1 MNEIGKILEIDPKLL
16 GDINAI
22 GAAIDGIANAA
33 ETTAGRY
40 KTAFTSMV
48 GDTDGLLGKLREVN
62 NLLKTMGIDM
72 TQPLSKGLNDATNAA
87 NQAAGAIT
95 QAAAAVGEF
104 APQSANIAQLTAQI
118 KAMKEALTTGN
129 GINPASAE
137 QQIVD
142 NLAATKQVLKEK
154 MTSTEEA
161 EAQIIKAQQ
170 QAAADEARINA
181 QRMAEIQAIQKE
193 YLQLLSAKATMDAK
207 FNGGANTPQSDNY
220 YLALGDQLRKVK
232 DELNAIIAKYP
243 QLAAASQEAFNL
255 DKMRIYSKYSEDMYA
270 QQEAAAKKV
279 TATQAAELKN
289 LEKEYLR
296 LQKIQSDMILKGY
309 NTAPSGSA
317 DLVAYQSLN
326 TTMASVSSQM
336 RQMISANKELSQSTE
351 FIRKKNEEIL
361 SLKQRQIEAT
371 NAASAAAAKKEA
383 ADIKEQTAALRSL
396 ETEYLRLQ
404 KMRDDL
410 NIKAQ
415 SKGSYSADEAAQIRA
430 ILQQMMAVKGEMDLI
445 ISAYDKIN
453 HSGEYELRLRQQII
467 TFQDQQAKIIADQ
480 ASRQKALA
488 DQQQAEAQR
497 QAAEEQ
503 HKYAQLEQEVLR
515 LNSLRQQAEKKGFD
529 KSSNAQEVQQYR
541 DILDLIN
548 KINAEMAQM
557 RSTNSA
563 LVSNE
568 EALVRAKQRELEVQ
582 REINKENEKVRNQ
595 TASGSLAYAANLGT
609 AGGPANSYDNRKIAI
624 QNLEAA
630 IKSLNKADATYE
642 QDLKR
647 LTNAHRELV
656 DQQKAVER
664 EMNNMKSNI
673 NRLTDLSSVLGKA
686 FSAAFAINYIK
697 GFVEQLVS
705 VRGEL
710 ELQNTALASMLQS
723 KERADALFDKVAQL
737 SKQSPFSIKQL
748 TTYTKQLSAYQVS
761 YEELYGTMKRLA
773 DVSAGLGVDMQRL
786 ILAYG
791 QVKAANYLRA
801 TEVRQ
806 FTEAGINLL
815 GELSKYYT
823 ELEGKMVSVAD
834 VQERVTRRMVQFE
847 DVKAIFERITDA
859 GGLFYEM
866 QERQAETMYGM
877 WKNVK
882 DRLTLMF
889 NEMGEQYE
897 KPIKNTIRLLGVLMS
912 NYQTLVNVIKY
923 VVLALVLYKAG
934 IVSAGTETAKFAT
947 ITGTFGRVKASFQSL
962 VKAIVAGFKSISAAF
977 MANVW
982 LIALAA
988 ILEMI
993 SGLINHFKE
1002 LNKAVDEVGKKYADH
1017 VGALEKIRAKY
1028 EEVANLTKEANES
1041 DEAFA
1046 TRTYREKMKQLEEL
1060 KKLLEDA
1067 SLGLLGTDQ
1076 NGEIKIFDIKDINAE
1091 NIDDIFN
1098 VSSDVY
1104 QKAQEFGK
1112 DLGLQIVK
1120 GVNGIEGWFNIFGE
1134 NLASDAND
1142 LSTSLAKLGHGAKL
1156 QLDTITNE
1164 LLAEQKPVLEAY
1176 ASWAE
1181 EVEDYRKQLAIGQKE
1196 GESDNEWM
1204 ARRVELI
1211 RKLATYTGEYN
1222 RMSDFDVFKN
1232 YKNYT
1237 QDLKEFNYEL
1247 DKVVNR
1253 MVKANGGWDTLRA
1266 EIAENPLAFKAAID
1280 QNVNALE
1287 LNEQVKQMFKDQ
1299 LYLKFGI
1306 EIEPPKQ
1313 ADVADTLTAIQKE
1326 VDNAQKGFKVKAVET
1341 AELKNIKQY
1350 IDLANLLQK
1359 KIKGLREEEQKLLGM
1374 KGANV
1379 VAELQGVQDQIAA
1392 IEALANIFNVNLTT
1406 NKQTKSANDILKERI
1421 DLLQKMSKEYKE
1433 NLKYMSKDAAQSFT
1447 IGAFKDND
1455 IYKALEKIGVVSKDM
1470 DLSSDGLIKALEKL
1484 EKTTAT
1490 AKLKKEIQTVIS
1502 QLKNEEILLNLKVS
1516 VDDVKKQMDE
1526 VFDQY
1531 SMGKT
1536 LKDLG
1541 LDPKFTADMFGFD
1554 SLDLNGVQSRL
1565 DEIKAQYIKD
1575 NGELGKEQLKL
1586 FEDLQKKVDDLRV
1599 KELQSQ
1605 LKTYSKYL
1613 QKEYS
1618 EAVKIKLEEAKA
1630 LAEISRLEEAGLDK
1644 NVSSQMKNGVREEA
1658 KKKDQKNQ
1666 WEQFQNTDMYV
1677 EMFDNLEVVSTT
1689 ALENMRKKLEEL
1701 QTNLNLLD
1709 PTQLKEI
1716 QSRYNQIQETLIS
1729 RDGWGKAWAD
1739 YKKFRDDV
1747 KKLNTTED
1755 QEQTNLFNAET
1766 EYQNLKDVEDIL
1778 GKILAKRQ
1786 TGVGLA
1792 EQTITYGGIEYDT
1805 ATMTNEVIGSI
1816 LEDVREQQKTQMNII
1831 ETSRQNLNLYKNQRK
1846 TTQNLINTWKNIVDV
1861 FGSVKESAMKVVDTF
1876 EVIEDDSPTQIFVD
1890 MTFQL
1895 LEMAAN
1901 AVMFDL
1907 QLKAATIQAEMLGV
1921 AMNAAMGPIGW
1932 ILLSMQAIA
1941 SITSAI
1947 VSGDRKAF
1955 ENDMNR
1961 RKKEIENLQKA
1972 YETLSDT
1979 IEDTYDLANLKAYNK
1994 EARKNLE
2001 LTIANAEA
2009 SIALYKARKNGE
2021 KKYESEINDLNE
2033 AIADA
2038 KESLKELDENFTET
2052 LGGFGSKSNIKSAAE
2067 DFVSAWVDA
2076 FNETEDG
2083 LTGLEEQMD
2092 EFLENAVKKQL
2103 LLRLSQQYIT
2113 PLLKE
2118 FDKMFAESSPGGEV
2132 MTKEELDAW
2141 KRLYKENSEAFNEKA
2156 KAYME
2161 AIGVTGGTNKEGLD
2175 GLTKGIQGVTED
2187 TAEVVAAITESIRFF
2202 VADTNV
2208 LLHNFELHI
2217 VAPEDMANPWYEQ
2230 IKSQTNY
2237 LRQIRDSIESVLT
2250 TAGLNK
2256 VLRVQMV

>member
-22 GAAIDGIANAA
+22 GAAIDGIAAAA

-62 NLLKTMGIDM
+62 DLLKTMGIDM

-181 QRMAEIQAIQKE
+181 QRIAEIQALQKE

-243 QLAAASQEAFNL
+243 QLAAANQDVFNL
-255 DKMRIYSKYSEDMYA
+255 DKLRLYSKYSEDMYA
-270 QQEAAAKKV
+270 QQEASARRLASEQQSQL
-279 TATQAAELKN
+279 TS
-289 LEKEYLR
+289 LENHYLR
-296 LQKIQSDMILKGY
+296 LQKIASTMTLKGY
-309 NTAPSGSA
+309 DTAPSTSPEGAAYSNVQMYLA
-317 DLVAYQSLN
+317 QANAEMQRLISSNATLANSTDFLVK
-326 TTMASVSSQM
+326 
-336 RQMISANKELSQSTE
+336 KEQE
-351 FIRKKNEEIL
+351 VL
-361 SLKQRQIEAT
+361 SLKERQS
-371 NAASAAAAKKEA
+371 AASAAAAEKA
-383 ADIKEQTAALRSL
+383 AAETEREISAAKQSLKSL
-396 ETEYLRLQ
+396 ESEYTRLQ
-404 KMRDDL
+404 SIIDKINLTSVKNGGLTSNETNLL
-410 NIKAQ
+410 NDATNQAARIKAEMDSILAAYNGINQ
-415 SKGSYSADEAAQIRA
+415 STEFGLK
-430 ILQQMMAVKGEMDLI
+430 LQQMAVQ
-445 ISAYDKIN
+445 YDEQRKSI
-453 HSGEYELRLRQQII
+453 L
-467 TFQDQQAKIIADQ
+467 DAQAAK
-480 ASRQKALA
+480 QKALA
-488 DQQQAEAQR
+488 EQQQAEAQR
-497 QAAEEQ
+497 QAAEDQ
-503 HKYAQLEQEVLR
+503 RKYSQLEQEVLR
-515 LNSLRQQAEKKGFD
+515 LNALRQQAEKKGFD
-529 KSSNAQEVQQYR
+529 KSSNAQEAQQYR
-541 DILDLIN
+541 DILNLIN
-548 KINAEMAQM
+548 RINAEMAQM

-595 TASGSLAYAANLGT
+595 TASGALAYSANLGT

-723 KERADALFDKVAQL
+723 KEHADALFDKVAQL

-761 YEELYGTMKRLA
+761 YEELYDTMKRLA

-923 VVLALVLYKAG
+923 VVLALALYKAG

-947 ITGTFGRVKASFQSL
+947 IAGTFGRVKASFQSL
-962 VKAIVAGFKSISAAF
+962 VKAMVAGFKSISAAL

-1046 TRTYREKMKQLEEL
+1046 TRTYRGKMKQLEEL
-1060 KKLLEDA
+1060 KTLLEDA

-1076 NGEIKIFDIKDINAE
+1076 NGEIKIFDVEDINAE

-1120 GVNGIEGWFNIFGE
+1120 GMNGIEGWFNIFGE

-1222 RMSDFDVFKN
+1222 IISDFDVFKN
-1232 YKNYT
+1232 YTSYT

-1253 MVKANGGWDTLRA
+1253 MVKTYGGWDTLRA
-1266 EIAENPLAFKAAID
+1266 EIAENPLAFKAGID

-1306 EIEPPKQ
+1306 EIEPPKP
-1313 ADVADTLTAIQKE
+1313 ADVAATLTAIQKE

-1341 AELKNIKQY
+1341 TELKNIKQY

-1379 VAELQGVQDQIAA
+1379 AAELQGVQDQIAA
-1392 IEALANIFNVNLTT
+1392 IKALANIFNVNLTT
-1406 NKQTKSANDILKERI
+1406 NKPTKTANDILKERI

-1455 IYKALEKIGVVSKDM
+1455 IYKALEKMGVVSKDM

-1490 AKLKKEIQTVIS
+1490 AKLKKEIQTVIA

-1536 LKDLG
+1536 MKDLG
-1541 LDPKFTADMFGFD
+1541 LDPKFTANMFGFD

-1613 QKEYS
+1613 KKEYS

-1644 NVSSQMKNGVREEA
+1644 NVSSQMKKGVREEA

-1716 QSRYNQIQETLIS
+1716 QSRYNEIQETLIS

-1778 GKILAKRQ
+1778 GEILAKRQ

-1816 LEDVREQQKTQMNII
+1816 LEDVREQQKAQMDII
-1831 ETSRQNLNLYKNQRK
+1831 KTSRQNLNLYKNQRK
-1846 TTQNLINTWKNIVDV
+1846 TAQNLINTWKNIVDV
-1861 FGSVKESAMKVVDTF
+1861 FGSVKESAMKVVDAF

-1921 AMNAAMGPIGW
+1921 ALNAAIGPIGW
-1932 ILLSMQAIA
+1932 ILLAIQ
-1941 SITSAI
+1941 SIAEILTSI
-1947 VSGDRKAF
+1947 VGAERKKF
-1955 ENDMNR
+1955 ENEMKNR
-1961 RKKEIENLQKA
+1961 KEKIERLQKA
-1972 YETLSDT
+1972 YEKLADV
-1979 IEDTYDLANLKAYNK
+1979 IEDTYNLDDLRAYNK
-1994 EARKNLE
+1994 EAQRTLA
-2001 LTIANAEA
+2001 LTIANAKA
-2009 SIALYKARKNGE
+2009 SIAAYKGRKNGS
-2021 KKYESEINDLNE
+2021 KKYADEIKDLNDAIEE
-2033 AIADA
+2033 AQ
-2038 KESLKELDENFTET
+2038 KNLKELGENYIEA
-2052 LGGFGSKSNIKSAAE
+2052 LGGFGSKSNAKSAAE
-2067 DFVSAWVDA
+2067 EFLSTWLDTFK
-2076 FNETEDG
+2076 ETGDG

-2092 EFLENAVKKQL
+2092 EFIENAVKKQM
-2103 LLRLSQQYIT
+2103 LLRLSKQYIN

-2118 FDKMFAESSPGGEV
+2118 FDKMFAESSPMGEI
-2132 MTKEELDAW
+2132 MTKEELEAW
-2141 KRLYKENSEAFNEKA
+2141 KRLYNEYSEAFDEKA

-2208 LLHNFELHI
+2208 LLHNFELHL

-2237 LRQIRDSIESVLT
+2237 LRQIRDSIESVVT

>member
-62 NLLKTMGIDM
+62 DLLKTMGIDM

-181 QRMAEIQAIQKE
+181 QRMAEIQALQKE

-243 QLAAASQEAFNL
+243 QLAAANQDVFNL
-255 DKMRIYSKYSEDMYA
+255 DKLRLYSKYSEDMYA
-270 QQEAAAKKV
+270 QQEASARRLASEQQSQL
-279 TATQAAELKN
+279 TS
-289 LEKEYLR
+289 LENHYLR
-296 LQKIQSDMILKGY
+296 LQKIASTMTLKGY
-309 NTAPSGSA
+309 DTAPSTSPEGAAYSNVQMYLA
-317 DLVAYQSLN
+317 QANAEMQRLISSNATLANSTDFLVK
-326 TTMASVSSQM
+326 
-336 RQMISANKELSQSTE
+336 KEQE
-351 FIRKKNEEIL
+351 VL
-361 SLKQRQIEAT
+361 SLKERQS
-371 NAASAAAAKKEA
+371 AASAAAAEKA
-383 ADIKEQTAALRSL
+383 AAETEREISAAKQSLKSL
-396 ETEYLRLQ
+396 ESEYTRLQ
-404 KMRDDL
+404 SIIDKINLTSVKNGGLTSNETNLL
-410 NIKAQ
+410 NDATNQAARIKAEMDSILAAYNGINQ
-415 SKGSYSADEAAQIRA
+415 STEFGLK
-430 ILQQMMAVKGEMDLI
+430 LQQMAVQYDEQRKGILD
-445 ISAYDKIN
+445 A
-453 HSGEYELRLRQQII
+453 
-467 TFQDQQAKIIADQ
+467 QAAK
-480 ASRQKALA
+480 QKALA
-488 DQQQAEAQR
+488 EQQQAEAQR
-497 QAAEEQ
+497 QAAEDQ
-503 HKYAQLEQEVLR
+503 RKYSQLEQEVLR
-515 LNSLRQQAEKKGFD
+515 LNALRQQAEKKGFD

-548 KINAEMAQM
+548 RINAEMAQM

-595 TASGSLAYAANLGT
+595 TASGALAYAANLGT

-624 QNLEAA
+624 QNLETA

-686 FSAAFAINYIK
+686 FSAAFALNYIK

-923 VVLALVLYKAG
+923 VVLALALYKAG

-947 ITGTFGRVKASFQSL
+947 IAGTFGRVKASFQSL
-962 VKAIVAGFKSISAAF
+962 VKAMVAGFKSISAAL

-988 ILEMI
+988 IIEMM

-1028 EEVANLTKEANES
+1028 EEVANMTKEANES

-1076 NGEIKIFDIKDINAE
+1076 NGEIKIFDVKDINAE

-1120 GVNGIEGWFNIFGE
+1120 GMNGIEGWFNIFGE

-1232 YKNYT
+1232 YTSYT

-1253 MVKANGGWDTLRA
+1253 MVKTYGGWDTLRA
-1266 EIAENPLAFKAAID
+1266 EIAENPLAFKASID
-1280 QNVNALE
+1280 QNANALE

-1306 EIEPPKQ
+1306 EIEPPKP
-1313 ADVADTLTAIQKE
+1313 ADVAATLTAIQKE

-1379 VAELQGVQDQIAA
+1379 AAELQGVQDQIAA

-1406 NKQTKSANDILKERI
+1406 NKPTKTANDILKERI

-1455 IYKALEKIGVVSKDM
+1455 IYKALEKMGVVSKDM

-1490 AKLKKEIQTVIS
+1490 AKLKKEIQTVIA

-1536 LKDLG
+1536 MKDLG
-1541 LDPKFTADMFGFD
+1541 LDPKFTANMFGFD

-1613 QKEYS
+1613 KKEYS

-1630 LAEISRLEEAGLDK
+1630 LEEISRLEEAGLDK

-1716 QSRYNQIQETLIS
+1716 QSRYNEIQETLIS

-1805 ATMTNEVIGSI
+1805 ATMTNEVIESI
-1816 LEDVREQQKTQMNII
+1816 LEDVREQQKAQMDII
-1831 ETSRQNLNLYKNQRK
+1831 KTSRQNLDLYKNQRK

-1861 FGSVKESAMKVVDTF
+1861 FGSVKESAMKVVDAF

-1921 AMNAAMGPIGW
+1921 ALNAAIGPIGW
-1932 ILLSMQAIA
+1932 ILLAIQ
-1941 SITSAI
+1941 SIAEILTSI
-1947 VSGDRKAF
+1947 VGAERKKF
-1955 ENDMNR
+1955 ENEMKNR
-1961 RKKEIENLQKA
+1961 KEKIERLQKA
-1972 YETLSDT
+1972 YEKLADV
-1979 IEDTYDLANLKAYNK
+1979 IEDTYNLDDLRAYNK
-1994 EARKNLE
+1994 EAQRTLA
-2001 LTIANAEA
+2001 LTIANAKA
-2009 SIALYKARKNGE
+2009 SIAAYKGRKNGS
-2021 KKYESEINDLNE
+2021 KKYADEIKDLNDAIEE
-2033 AIADA
+2033 AQ
-2038 KESLKELDENFTET
+2038 KNLKELGEDYTEA
-2052 LGGFGSKSNIKSAAE
+2052 LGGFGSKSNAKSAAE
-2067 DFVSAWVDA
+2067 DFLSAWVDA
-2076 FNETEDG
+2076 FKETGDG

-2092 EFLENAVKKQL
+2092 EFLENAVKKQM
-2103 LLRLSQQYIT
+2103 LLRLSKQYIN
-2113 PLLKE
+2113 PLLEE

-2141 KRLYKENSEAFNEKA
+2141 KRLYKENSEAFDEKA

-2161 AIGVTGGTNKEGLD
+2161 AIGVTEGTNKEGLD

-2208 LLHNFELHI
+2208 LLHNFELHL

-2237 LRQIRDSIESVLT
+2237 LRQIRDSIESVVT

>member
-62 NLLKTMGIDM
+62 DLLKTMGIDM

-181 QRMAEIQAIQKE
+181 QRMAEIQALQKE

-243 QLAAASQEAFNL
+243 QLAAANQDVFNL
-255 DKMRIYSKYSEDMYA
+255 DKLRLYSKYSEDMYA
-270 QQEAAAKKV
+270 QQEASIKRV
-279 TATQAAELKN
+279 NATQAAELKN
-289 LEKEYLR
+289 LEREYLR
-296 LQKIQSDMILKGY
+296 VQKIQSDMVLKGY
-309 NTAPSGSA
+309 NTAPSGSPE
-317 DLVAYQSLN
+317 LSAYHQINGVLSSI
-326 TTMASVSSQM
+326 SVQM
-336 RQMISANKELSQSTE
+336 RSMIANNAELSQSAE
-351 FIRKKNEEIL
+351 FLRKKDEEIL
-361 SLKQRQIEAT
+361 SLKQRQ
-371 NAASAAAAKKEA
+371 AAAVSAAAEKSAEAAKKESEDA
-383 ADIKEQTAALRSL
+383 KRWLKSL
-396 ETEYLRLQ
+396 ESEYLRLQ
-404 KMRDDL
+404 SIIEKINLTSVKNGGLTSNEANLL
-410 NIKAQ
+410 NNATSQAARVKAEMDSILATYTGINQ
-415 SKGSYSADEAAQIRA
+415 STEFGLK
-430 ILQQMMAVKGEMDLI
+430 LQQMAVQYDEQRKGILD
-445 ISAYDKIN
+445 A
-453 HSGEYELRLRQQII
+453 
-467 TFQDQQAKIIADQ
+467 QAAK
-480 ASRQKALA
+480 QKALA
-488 DQQQAEAQR
+488 EQQQAEAQR
-497 QAAEEQ
+497 QAAEDQ
-503 HKYAQLEQEVLR
+503 RKYSQLEQEVLR
-515 LNSLRQQAEKKGFD
+515 LNALRQQAEKKGFD

-548 KINAEMAQM
+548 RINAEMAQM

-595 TASGSLAYAANLGT
+595 TASGALAYAANLGT

-630 IKSLNKADATYE
+630 IKNLNKADATYE

-823 ELEGKMVSVAD
+823 ELEGKMVSIAD

-947 ITGTFGRVKASFQSL
+947 IAGTFGRVKASFQSL
-962 VKAIVAGFKSISAAF
+962 VKAMVAGFKSISAAL

-1017 VGALEKIRAKY
+1017 VGTLEKIRAKY

-1076 NGEIKIFDIKDINAE
+1076 NGEIKIFDVKDINAE

-1098 VSSDVY
+1098 VSSDIY

-1120 GVNGIEGWFNIFGE
+1120 GMNGIEGWFNIFGE

-1176 ASWAE
+1176 ASWTE

-1222 RMSDFDVFKN
+1222 RISDFDVFKN
-1232 YKNYT
+1232 YTSYT

-1253 MVKANGGWDTLRA
+1253 MVKTYGGWDTLRA
-1266 EIAENPLAFKAAID
+1266 EIAENPLAFKAGID

-1306 EIEPPKQ
+1306 EIEPPKP
-1313 ADVADTLTAIQKE
+1313 ADVAATLTAIQKE

-1341 AELKNIKQY
+1341 TELKNIKQY

-1379 VAELQGVQDQIAA
+1379 AAELQGVQDQIAA

-1406 NKQTKSANDILKERI
+1406 KPTKSANDILKERI

-1447 IGAFKDND
+1447 IRAFKDND
-1455 IYKALEKIGVVSKDM
+1455 IYKALEKMGVVSKDM

-1490 AKLKKEIQTVIS
+1490 AKLKKEIQTVIA

-1536 LKDLG
+1536 MKDLG
-1541 LDPKFTADMFGFD
+1541 LDPKFTANMFGFD

-1613 QKEYS
+1613 KKEYS

-1644 NVSSQMKNGVREEA
+1644 NVSSQMKKGVREEA

-1716 QSRYNQIQETLIS
+1716 QSRYNEIQETLIS

-1816 LEDVREQQKTQMNII
+1816 LEDVREQQKAQMDII
-1831 ETSRQNLNLYKNQRK
+1831 KTSRQNLDLYKNQRK

-1861 FGSVKESAMKVVDTF
+1861 FGSVKESAMKVVDAF

-1921 AMNAAMGPIGW
+1921 ALNAAIGPIGW
-1932 ILLSMQAIA
+1932 ILLAIQ
-1941 SITSAI
+1941 SIAEILTSI
-1947 VSGDRKAF
+1947 VGAERKKF
-1955 ENDMNR
+1955 ENEMKNR
-1961 RKKEIENLQKA
+1961 KEKIERLQKA
-1972 YETLSDT
+1972 YEKLADV
-1979 IEDTYDLANLKAYNK
+1979 IEDTYNLDDLRAYNK
-1994 EARKNLE
+1994 EAQRTLA
-2001 LTIANAEA
+2001 LTIANAKA
-2009 SIALYKARKNGE
+2009 SIAAYKGRKNGS
-2021 KKYESEINDLNE
+2021 KKYADEIKDLNDAIEE
-2033 AIADA
+2033 AQ
-2038 KESLKELDENFTET
+2038 KNLKELGENYIEA
-2052 LGGFGSKSNIKSAAE
+2052 LGGFGSKSNTKSAAE
-2067 DFVSAWVDA
+2067 DFVSAWRDA
-2076 FNETEDG
+2076 FKETGDG
-2083 LTGLEEQMD
+2083 LSGLEEQMD
-2092 EFLENAVKKQL
+2092 SFLENAVKKQL

-2113 PLLKE
+2113 PLLEE

-2141 KRLYKENSEAFNEKA
+2141 KRLYKENSEAFDEKA

-2208 LLHNFELHI
+2208 LLHNFELHL

-2237 LRQIRDSIESVLT
+2237 LRQIRDSIESVVT

>member
-62 NLLKTMGIDM
+62 DLLKTMGIDM
-72 TQPLSKGLNDATNAA
+72 TQPLSKGLNDASNAA

-137 QQIVD
+137 QQMVD

-181 QRMAEIQAIQKE
+181 QRIAEIHALQKE

-232 DELNAIIAKYP
+232 DELNAIIAQYP
-243 QLAAASQEAFNL
+243 QLAAANQDVFNL
-255 DKMRIYSKYSEDMYA
+255 DKLRLYSKYSEDMYA
-270 QQEAAAKKV
+270 QQEASARRLASEQQSQL
-279 TATQAAELKN
+279 TS
-289 LEKEYLR
+289 LENHYLR
-296 LQKIQSDMILKGY
+296 LQKIASTMTLKGY
-309 NTAPSGSA
+309 DTAPSTSPEGAAYSNVQMYLA
-317 DLVAYQSLN
+317 QANAEMQRLISSNAALANSTDFLVK
-326 TTMASVSSQM
+326 
-336 RQMISANKELSQSTE
+336 KEQE
-351 FIRKKNEEIL
+351 VL
-361 SLKQRQIEAT
+361 SLKERQS
-371 NAASAAAAKKEA
+371 AASAAAAEKA
-383 ADIKEQTAALRSL
+383 AAETEREISAAKQSLKSL
-396 ETEYLRLQ
+396 ESEYTRLQ
-404 KMRDDL
+404 SIIDKINLTSVKNGGLTSNETNLL
-410 NIKAQ
+410 NDATNQAARIKAEMDSILAAYNGINQ
-415 SKGSYSADEAAQIRA
+415 STEFGLK
-430 ILQQMMAVKGEMDLI
+430 LQQMAVQYDEQRKGILD
-445 ISAYDKIN
+445 A
-453 HSGEYELRLRQQII
+453 
-467 TFQDQQAKIIADQ
+467 QAAK
-480 ASRQKALA
+480 QKALA
-488 DQQQAEAQR
+488 EQQQAEAQR
-497 QAAEEQ
+497 QAAEDQ
-503 HKYAQLEQEVLR
+503 RKYSQLEQEVLR
-515 LNSLRQQAEKKGFD
+515 LNALRQQAEKKGFD
-529 KSSNAQEVQQYR
+529 KSSNAQEAQQYR

-548 KINAEMAQM
+548 RINAEMAQM

-595 TASGSLAYAANLGT
+595 TASGALAYAANLGT

-823 ELEGKMVSVAD
+823 ELEDKMVSVAD
-834 VQERVTRRMVQFE
+834 VQERVTKRMVQFE

-923 VVLALVLYKAG
+923 VVLALALYKAG

-947 ITGTFGRVKASFQSL
+947 IAGTFGRVKASFQSL
-962 VKAIVAGFKSISAAF
+962 VKAMVAGFKSISAAL

-988 ILEMI
+988 IIEMI

-1002 LNKAVDEVGKKYADH
+1002 LNKAMDEVGKKYSDH

-1046 TRTYREKMKQLEEL
+1046 TRTYEEKMKQLEEL

-1120 GVNGIEGWFNIFGE
+1120 GMNGIEGWFNIFGE

-1176 ASWAE
+1176 ASLAE

-1204 ARRVELI
+1204 ARRVDLI
-1211 RKLATYTGEYN
+1211 WKLATYTGEYN
-1222 RMSDFDVFKN
+1222 KMSDFDVFKN
-1232 YKNYT
+1232 YTNYT

-1247 DKVVNR
+1247 GKVVNG

-1287 LNEQVKQMFKDQ
+1287 LNEQVKQIFKDQ
-1299 LYLKFGI
+1299 LYLMFGI

-1313 ADVADTLTAIQKE
+1313 ADVDDTLTAIQKE

-1341 AELKNIKQY
+1341 AELKNIKHY

-1379 VAELQGVQDQIAA
+1379 AAELQGVQDQIAA

-1455 IYKALEKIGVVSKDM
+1455 IYKALEKMGVVSKDM

-1490 AKLKKEIQTVIS
+1490 AKLKKEIQTVIA

-1536 LKDLG
+1536 MKDLG
-1541 LDPKFTADMFGFD
+1541 LDPKFTANMFGFD

-1716 QSRYNQIQETLIS
+1716 QSRYNEIQETLIS

-1778 GKILAKRQ
+1778 GEILAKRQ

-1816 LEDVREQQKTQMNII
+1816 LEDVREQQTAQMNII
-1831 ETSRQNLNLYKNQRK
+1831 KTSRQNLNLYKNQRK

-1861 FGSVKESAMKVVDTF
+1861 FGSVKESAMKVVDAF
-1876 EVIEDDSPTQIFVD
+1876 GVIEDDSPTQIFVD

-1921 AMNAAMGPIGW
+1921 AMKAAMGPIGW
-1932 ILLSMQAIA
+1932 ILLAIQAIA
-1941 SITSAI
+1941 EILASIVGAE
-1947 VSGDRKAF
+1947 RKRF
-1955 ENDMNR
+1955 ENEMKK
-1961 RKKEIENLQKA
+1961 RKEKIERLQKA
-1972 YETLSDT
+1972 YEKLADV
-1979 IEDTYDLANLKAYNK
+1979 IEDTYNLDGLRAYNK
-1994 EARKNLE
+1994 ESQRTLA
-2001 LTIANAEA
+2001 LTIANAKA
-2009 SIALYKARKNGE
+2009 SIAAYKGRKNGS
-2021 KKYESEINDLNE
+2021 KKYADEIKELNGAIEE
-2033 AIADA
+2033 AE
-2038 KESLKELDENFTET
+2038 KNLKELGENYIEA
-2052 LGGFGSKSNIKSAAE
+2052 LGGFGSQSNMKSAAE
-2067 DFVSAWVDA
+2067 DFVDAWVDA
-2076 FNETEDG
+2076 FKETGDG
-2083 LTGLEEQMD
+2083 LSGLEEQMD
-2092 EFLENAVKKQL
+2092 SFLENAVKKQL
-2103 LLRLSQQYIT
+2103 LLRLSQQYIS
-2113 PLLKE
+2113 PLLEK
-2118 FDKMFAESSPGGEV
+2118 FDQMFAESSPEGEV
-2132 MTKEELDAW
+2132 MTTAEMEAW
-2141 KRLYKENSEAFNEKA
+2141 KRLYEKYSEAFDDKA
-2156 KAYME
+2156 KHYME
-2161 AIGVTGGTNKEGLD
+2161 ALGVTGGANKEGLD

-2208 LLHNFELHI
+2208 LLHNFELHL
-2217 VAPEDMANPWYEQ
+2217 VAPEDMSNPWYEQ
-2230 IKSQTNY
+2230 MKSQTNY
-2237 LRQIRDSIESVLT
+2237 LRQIRDAIDSVVA

>member
-62 NLLKTMGIDM
+62 DLLKTMGIDM

-161 EAQIIKAQQ
+161 EAQIIKVQQ

-181 QRMAEIQAIQKE
+181 QRIAEIQALQKE

-243 QLAAASQEAFNL
+243 QLAAANQDVFNL
-255 DKMRIYSKYSEDMYA
+255 DKLRLYSKYSEDMYS
-270 QQEAAAKKV
+270 QQEASARRLASEQQSQL
-279 TATQAAELKN
+279 TS
-289 LEKEYLR
+289 LENHYLR
-296 LQKIQSDMILKGY
+296 LQKIASTMTLKGY
-309 NTAPSGSA
+309 DTAPSTSPEGAAYSNVQMYLA
-317 DLVAYQSLN
+317 QANAEMQRLISSNATLANSTDFLVK
-326 TTMASVSSQM
+326 
-336 RQMISANKELSQSTE
+336 KEQE
-351 FIRKKNEEIL
+351 VL
-361 SLKQRQIEAT
+361 SLKERQS
-371 NAASAAAAKKEA
+371 AASAAAAEKA
-383 ADIKEQTAALRSL
+383 AAETEREISAAKQSLKSL
-396 ETEYLRLQ
+396 ESEYTRLQ
-404 KMRDDL
+404 SIIDKINLTSVKNGGLTSNETNLL
-410 NIKAQ
+410 NDATNQAARIKAEMDSILAAYNGINQ
-415 SKGSYSADEAAQIRA
+415 STEFGLK
-430 ILQQMMAVKGEMDLI
+430 LQQMAVQYDEQRKGILD
-445 ISAYDKIN
+445 A
-453 HSGEYELRLRQQII
+453 
-467 TFQDQQAKIIADQ
+467 QAAK
-480 ASRQKALA
+480 QKALA
-488 DQQQAEAQR
+488 EQQQAEAQR

-503 HKYAQLEQEVLR
+503 RKYAQLEQEVLR
-515 LNSLRQQAEKKGFD
+515 LNALRQQAEKKGFD
-529 KSSNAQEVQQYR
+529 KSSNAQEAQQYR

-548 KINAEMAQM
+548 RINAEMAQM

-595 TASGSLAYAANLGT
+595 TASGALAYAANLGT

-761 YEELYGTMKRLA
+761 YEELYDTMKRLA

-923 VVLALVLYKAG
+923 VVLALALYKAG

-962 VKAIVAGFKSISAAF
+962 VKAMVAGFKSISAAL

-988 ILEMI
+988 IIEMI

-1002 LNKAVDEVGKKYADH
+1002 LNKAVDEVGKRYADH

-1060 KKLLEDA
+1060 KELLEDA

-1120 GVNGIEGWFNIFGE
+1120 GMNGIEGWFNIFGE

-1176 ASWAE
+1176 ASLAE

-1211 RKLATYTGEYN
+1211 SKLATYTGEYN
-1222 RMSDFDVFKN
+1222 RLSDFDVFKN
-1232 YKNYT
+1232 YANYT

-1247 DKVVNR
+1247 DKVFNR

-1326 VDNAQKGFKVKAVET
+1326 VDNAQKGFKVKAVEP

-1379 VAELQGVQDQIAA
+1379 ASELQGVQDQIAA
-1392 IEALANIFNVNLTT
+1392 IEALTNIFNVNLTT

-1455 IYKALEKIGVVSKDM
+1455 IYKALEKMGVVSKDM

-1490 AKLKKEIQTVIS
+1490 AKLKKEIQTVIA

-1536 LKDLG
+1536 MKDLG
-1541 LDPKFTADMFGFD
+1541 LDPKFTANMFGFD

-1613 QKEYS
+1613 KKEYS

-1644 NVSSQMKNGVREEA
+1644 NVSSQMKKGVREEA

-1816 LEDVREQQKTQMNII
+1816 LDDVREQQTAQMNII
-1831 ETSRQNLNLYKNQRK
+1831 KTSRQNLNLYKNQRK

-1861 FGSVKESAMKVVDTF
+1861 FGSVKESAMKVVDAF
-1876 EVIEDDSPTQIFVD
+1876 GVIEDNSPTQIFVD

-1895 LEMAAN
+1895 LEMVSN

-1921 AMNAAMGPIGW
+1921 AMNAAMGSIGW
-1932 ILLSMQAIA
+1932 ILLATQAIA
-1941 SITSAI
+1941 EIIASIVGAE
-1947 VSGDRKAF
+1947 RKAF

-1972 YETLSDT
+1972 YENLSDA
-1979 IEDTYDLANLKAYNK
+1979 IEETYDLANLKAYNE

-2038 KESLKELDENFTET
+2038 KESLKELDENFTEA
-2052 LGGFGSKSNIKSAAE
+2052 LGGFSSKSNMKSAAE
-2067 DFVSAWVDA
+2067 EFLSTWLDTFK
-2076 FNETEDG
+2076 ETGDG

-2092 EFLENAVKKQL
+2092 EFIENAVKKQL

-2118 FDKMFAESSPGGEV
+2118 FDQMFAESSPMGEI
-2132 MTKEELDAW
+2132 MTKEELEAW
-2141 KRLYKENSEAFNEKA
+2141 KRLYNEYSEAFDEKA

-2208 LLHNFELHI
+2208 LLHNLELHI

-2237 LRQIRDSIESVLT
+2237 LRQIRDSIESVVT

-2256 VLRVQMV
+2256 VLRVQMI

>member
-1 MNEIGKILEIDPKLL
+1 MDEIGKILEINPKLL

-22 GAAIDGIANAA
+22 GEAIDGIANAA

-62 NLLKTMGIDM
+62 VLLKTMGIDM

-170 QAAADEARINA
+170 QAAADEARINS
-181 QRMAEIQAIQKE
+181 QRMAEIQALQKE

-243 QLAAASQEAFNL
+243 QLAAANQDVFNL
-255 DKMRIYSKYSEDMYA
+255 DKLRLYSKYSEDMYA
-270 QQEAAAKKV
+270 QQAASIKRV
-279 TATQAAELKN
+279 NATQAAELKN
-289 LEKEYLR
+289 LEREYLR
-296 LQKIQSDMILKGY
+296 VQKIQSDMVLKGY
-309 NTAPSGSA
+309 NTAPSGSPE
-317 DLVAYQSLN
+317 LSAYHQINGVLSSI
-326 TTMASVSSQM
+326 SVQM
-336 RQMISANKELSQSTE
+336 RSMIANNAELSQSAE
-351 FIRKKNEEIL
+351 FLRKKDEEIL
-361 SLKQRQIEAT
+361 SLKQRQ
-371 NAASAAAAKKEA
+371 AAAVSAAAEKSAEAAKKESEDA
-383 ADIKEQTAALRSL
+383 KRWLKSL
-396 ETEYLRLQ
+396 ESEYLRLQ
-404 KMRDDL
+404 SIIEKINLTSVKNGGLTSNEANLL
-410 NIKAQ
+410 NNATSQAARVKAEMDSILATYTGINQ
-415 SKGSYSADEAAQIRA
+415 STEFGLK
-430 ILQQMMAVKGEMDLI
+430 LQQMAVQYDEQRKGILD
-445 ISAYDKIN
+445 A
-453 HSGEYELRLRQQII
+453 
-467 TFQDQQAKIIADQ
+467 QAAK
-480 ASRQKALA
+480 QKALA
-488 DQQQAEAQR
+488 DQQQAEVQR

-503 HKYAQLEQEVLR
+503 RKYAQLEQEVLR
-515 LNSLRQQAEKKGFD
+515 LNALRQQAEKKGFD

-548 KINAEMAQM
+548 RINAEMAQM

-595 TASGSLAYAANLGT
+595 TASGALAYAANLGT

-723 KERADALFDKVAQL
+723 KEHANALFDKVAQL

-923 VVLALVLYKAG
+923 VVLALALYKAG

-947 ITGTFGRVKASFQSL
+947 IAGTFGRVKASFQSL
-962 VKAIVAGFKSISAAF
+962 VKAMVAGFKSISAAL

-1067 SLGLLGTDQ
+1067 SLGLLGTNQ

-1098 VSSDVY
+1098 VSSDIY

-1120 GVNGIEGWFNIFGE
+1120 GMNGIEGWFNIFGE

-1222 RMSDFDVFKN
+1222 RISDFDVFKN
-1232 YKNYT
+1232 YTSYT

-1253 MVKANGGWDTLRA
+1253 MVKTYGGWDTLRA

-1280 QNVNALE
+1280 QNANALE

-1313 ADVADTLTAIQKE
+1313 ADFAATLTAIQKE

-1341 AELKNIKQY
+1341 VELKNIKQY

-1379 VAELQGVQDQIAA
+1379 AAELQGVQDQIAA

-1406 NKQTKSANDILKERI
+1406 KPTKSANDILKERI

-1455 IYKALEKIGVVSKDM
+1455 IYKALEKIGVASKDM

-1490 AKLKKEIQTVIS
+1490 AKLKKEIQTVIA

-1536 LKDLG
+1536 MKDLG
-1541 LDPKFTADMFGFD
+1541 LDPKFTANMFGFD

-1613 QKEYS
+1613 KKEYS

-1630 LAEISRLEEAGLDK
+1630 LEEISRLEEAGLDK

-1658 KKKDQKNQ
+1658 KKKGQKNQ

-1778 GKILAKRQ
+1778 GEILAKRQ

-1816 LEDVREQQKTQMNII
+1816 LEDVREQQKAQMDII
-1831 ETSRQNLNLYKNQRK
+1831 KTSRQNLNLYKNQRK

-1861 FGSVKESAMKVVDTF
+1861 FGSVKESAMKVVDAF

-1921 AMNAAMGPIGW
+1921 ALNAAMGPIGW

-1947 VSGDRKAF
+1947 VGGDRKAF

-1972 YETLSDT
+1972 YEVLSDT
-1979 IEDTYDLANLKAYNK
+1979 IEETYDLDNLKAYNE
-1994 EARKNLE
+1994 EARKSLE
-2001 LTIANAEA
+2001 LTIKNAEA

-2021 KKYESEINDLNE
+2021 KKYESEIDDLNE

-2038 KESLKELDENFTET
+2038 KESLKELDENFTEA
-2052 LGGFGSKSNIKSAAE
+2052 LGGFGSKSNNKSAAE
-2067 DFVSAWVDA
+2067 DFLSAWVDA
-2076 FNETEDG
+2076 YKEAGDG

-2092 EFLENAVKKQL
+2092 EFIENAVKKQM
-2103 LLRLSQQYIT
+2103 LLRLSKNYIE
-2113 PLLKE
+2113 PLLEE

-2141 KRLYKENSEAFNEKA
+2141 KRLYKENSEAFDEKA
-2156 KAYME
+2156 KAYLE

-2208 LLHNFELHI
+2208 LLHNFELHL

-2237 LRQIRDSIESVLT
+2237 LRQIRDSIESVVT

>member
-129 GINPASAE
+129 GINPASTE
-137 QQIVD
+137 QQMVD

-181 QRMAEIQAIQKE
+181 QRVAEIQALQKE

-243 QLAAASQEAFNL
+243 QLAAANQDVFNL
-255 DKMRIYSKYSEDMYA
+255 DKLRLYSKYSEDMYA
-270 QQEAAAKKV
+270 QQEASARRLASEQQSQL
-279 TATQAAELKN
+279 TS
-289 LEKEYLR
+289 LENHYLR
-296 LQKIQSDMILKGY
+296 LQKIASTMTLKGY
-309 NTAPSGSA
+309 DTAPSTSPEGAAYSNVQMYLA
-317 DLVAYQSLN
+317 QANAEMQRLISSNATLANSTDFLVK
-326 TTMASVSSQM
+326 
-336 RQMISANKELSQSTE
+336 KEQE
-351 FIRKKNEEIL
+351 VL
-361 SLKQRQIEAT
+361 SLKERQS
-371 NAASAAAAKKEA
+371 AASAAAAEKA
-383 ADIKEQTAALRSL
+383 AAETEREISAAKQSLKSL
-396 ETEYLRLQ
+396 ESEYTRLQ
-404 KMRDDL
+404 SIIDKINLTSVKNGGLTSNETNLL
-410 NIKAQ
+410 NDATNQAARIKAEMDSILAAYNGINQ
-415 SKGSYSADEAAQIRA
+415 STEFGLK
-430 ILQQMMAVKGEMDLI
+430 LQQMAVQYDEQRKGILD
-445 ISAYDKIN
+445 A
-453 HSGEYELRLRQQII
+453 
-467 TFQDQQAKIIADQ
+467 QAAK
-480 ASRQKALA
+480 QKALA
-488 DQQQAEAQR
+488 EQQQAEAQR
-497 QAAEEQ
+497 QAAEDQ
-503 HKYAQLEQEVLR
+503 RKYSQLEQEVLR
-515 LNSLRQQAEKKGFD
+515 LNALRQQAEKKGFD

-548 KINAEMAQM
+548 RIKAEMAQM

-595 TASGSLAYAANLGT
+595 TASGALAYAANLGT

-823 ELEGKMVSVAD
+823 ELEGKMVSIAD

-923 VVLALVLYKAG
+923 VVLALALYKAG

-947 ITGTFGRVKASFQSL
+947 IAGTFGRVKASFQSL
-962 VKAIVAGFKSISAAF
+962 VKAMVAGFKSISAAL

-1060 KKLLEDA
+1060 QKLLEDA

-1076 NGEIKIFDIKDINAE
+1076 NGEIKIFDVKDINAE

-1120 GVNGIEGWFNIFGE
+1120 GMNGIEGWFNVFGE

-1176 ASWAE
+1176 ASLAE

-1222 RMSDFDVFKN
+1222 RISDFDVFKN
-1232 YKNYT
+1232 YTNYT

-1247 DKVVNR
+1247 DKVFNR

-1379 VAELQGVQDQIAA
+1379 AAELQGVQDQIAA
-1392 IEALANIFNVNLTT
+1392 IEALTNIFNVNLTT
-1406 NKQTKSANDILKERI
+1406 NKQTKSSNDILKERI

-1455 IYKALEKIGVVSKDM
+1455 IYKALEKMGVVSKDM

-1536 LKDLG
+1536 MKDLG
-1541 LDPKFTADMFGFD
+1541 LDPKFTANMFGFD

-1613 QKEYS
+1613 KKEYS

-1644 NVSSQMKNGVREEA
+1644 NVSSQMKKGVREEA

-1716 QSRYNQIQETLIS
+1716 QSRYNEIQETLIS

-1778 GKILAKRQ
+1778 GEILAKRQ

-1816 LEDVREQQKTQMNII
+1816 LEDVREQQKAQMDII
-1831 ETSRQNLNLYKNQRK
+1831 KTSRQNLNLYKNQRK

-1861 FGSVKESAMKVVDTF
+1861 FGSVKESAMKVVDAF

-1921 AMNAAMGPIGW
+1921 ALNAAVGPIGW
-1932 ILLSMQAIA
+1932 ILLAIQ
-1941 SITSAI
+1941 SIAEILTSI
-1947 VSGDRKAF
+1947 VGAERKKF
-1955 ENDMNR
+1955 ENEMKNR
-1961 RKKEIENLQKA
+1961 KEKIERLQKA
-1972 YETLSDT
+1972 YEKLADV
-1979 IEDTYDLANLKAYNK
+1979 IEDTYNLDDLRAYNK
-1994 EARKNLE
+1994 EAQRTLA
-2001 LTIANAEA
+2001 LTIANAKA
-2009 SIALYKARKNGE
+2009 SIAAYKGRKNGS
-2021 KKYESEINDLNE
+2021 KKYADEIKDLNDAIEE
-2033 AIADA
+2033 AQ
-2038 KESLKELDENFTET
+2038 KNLKELGENYTEA
-2052 LGGFGSKSNIKSAAE
+2052 LGGFGSKSNMKSAAE
-2067 DFVSAWVDA
+2067 EFLSTWLDTFK
-2076 FNETEDG
+2076 ETGDG

-2092 EFLENAVKKQL
+2092 EFVENAVKKQM
-2103 LLRLSQQYIT
+2103 LLRLSKNYIE
-2113 PLLKE
+2113 PLLEE

-2141 KRLYKENSEAFNEKA
+2141 KRLYKENSEAFDEKA

-2208 LLHNFELHI
+2208 LLHNFELHL

-2237 LRQIRDSIESVLT
+2237 LRQIRDSIESVVT

>member
-62 NLLKTMGIDM
+62 DLLKTMGIDM

-181 QRMAEIQAIQKE
+181 QRMAEIQALQKE

-243 QLAAASQEAFNL
+243 QLAAANQDVFNL
-255 DKMRIYSKYSEDMYA
+255 DKLRLYSKYSEDMYA
-270 QQEAAAKKV
+270 QQEASARRLASEQQSQL
-279 TATQAAELKN
+279 TS
-289 LEKEYLR
+289 LENHYLR
-296 LQKIQSDMILKGY
+296 LQKIASTMTLKGY
-309 NTAPSGSA
+309 DTAPSTSPEGAAYSNVQMYLA
-317 DLVAYQSLN
+317 QANAEMQRLISSNATLANSTDFLVK
-326 TTMASVSSQM
+326 
-336 RQMISANKELSQSTE
+336 KEQE
-351 FIRKKNEEIL
+351 VL
-361 SLKQRQIEAT
+361 SLKERQS
-371 NAASAAAAKKEA
+371 AASAAAAEKA
-383 ADIKEQTAALRSL
+383 AAETEREISAAKQSLKSL
-396 ETEYLRLQ
+396 ESEYTRLQ
-404 KMRDDL
+404 SIIDKINLTSVKNGGLTSNETNLL
-410 NIKAQ
+410 NDATNQAARIKAEMDSILAAYNGINQ
-415 SKGSYSADEAAQIRA
+415 STEFGLK
-430 ILQQMMAVKGEMDLI
+430 LQQMAVQYDEQRKGILD
-445 ISAYDKIN
+445 A
-453 HSGEYELRLRQQII
+453 
-467 TFQDQQAKIIADQ
+467 QAAK
-480 ASRQKALA
+480 QKALA
-488 DQQQAEAQR
+488 EQQQAEAQR
-497 QAAEEQ
+497 QAAEDQ
-503 HKYAQLEQEVLR
+503 RKYSQLEQEVLR
-515 LNSLRQQAEKKGFD
+515 LNALRQQAEKKGFD

-548 KINAEMAQM
+548 RINAEMAQM

-595 TASGSLAYAANLGT
+595 TASGALAYAANLGT

-923 VVLALVLYKAG
+923 VVLALALYKAG

-947 ITGTFGRVKASFQSL
+947 IAGTFGRVKASFQSL
-962 VKAIVAGFKSISAAF
+962 VKAMVAGFKSISAAL

-1017 VGALEKIRAKY
+1017 VGVLEKIRAKY
-1028 EEVANLTKEANES
+1028 EEVVNLTKEANES

-1060 KKLLEDA
+1060 KELLEDA

-1120 GVNGIEGWFNIFGE
+1120 GMNGIEGWFNIFGE

-1176 ASWAE
+1176 ASLSE

-1222 RMSDFDVFKN
+1222 RISDFDVFKN
-1232 YKNYT
+1232 YTSYT

-1253 MVKANGGWDTLRA
+1253 MVKTYGGWDTLRA
-1266 EIAENPLAFKAAID
+1266 EIAENPLAFKAGID

-1379 VAELQGVQDQIAA
+1379 AAELQGVQDQIAA

-1406 NKQTKSANDILKERI
+1406 NKPTKTANDILKERI

-1455 IYKALEKIGVVSKDM
+1455 IYKALEKMGVVSKDM

-1490 AKLKKEIQTVIS
+1490 AKLKKEIQTVIA

-1536 LKDLG
+1536 MKDLG
-1541 LDPKFTADMFGFD
+1541 LDPKFTANMFGFD

-1613 QKEYS
+1613 KKEYS

-1644 NVSSQMKNGVREEA
+1644 NVSSQMKKGVREEA

-1716 QSRYNQIQETLIS
+1716 QSRYNEIQETLIS

-1816 LEDVREQQKTQMNII
+1816 LEDVREQQKAQMDII
-1831 ETSRQNLNLYKNQRK
+1831 KTSRQNLDLYKNQRK

-1861 FGSVKESAMKVVDTF
+1861 FGSVKESAMKVVDAF

-1921 AMNAAMGPIGW
+1921 ALNAAIGPIGW
-1932 ILLSMQAIA
+1932 ILLAIQ
-1941 SITSAI
+1941 SIAEILTSI
-1947 VSGDRKAF
+1947 VGAERKKF
-1955 ENDMNR
+1955 ENEMKNR
-1961 RKKEIENLQKA
+1961 KEKIERLQKA
-1972 YETLSDT
+1972 YEKLADV
-1979 IEDTYDLANLKAYNK
+1979 IEDTYNLDDLRAYNK
-1994 EARKNLE
+1994 EAQRTLA
-2001 LTIANAEA
+2001 LTIANAKA
-2009 SIALYKARKNGE
+2009 SIAAYKGRKNGS
-2021 KKYESEINDLNE
+2021 KKYADEIKDLNDAIEE
-2033 AIADA
+2033 AQ
-2038 KESLKELDENFTET
+2038 KNLKELGENYIEA
-2052 LGGFGSKSNIKSAAE
+2052 LGGFGSKSNTKSAAE
-2067 DFVSAWVDA
+2067 DFVSAWRDA
-2076 FNETEDG
+2076 FKETGDG
-2083 LTGLEEQMD
+2083 LSGLEEQMD
-2092 EFLENAVKKQL
+2092 SFLENAVKKQL

-2113 PLLKE
+2113 PLLEE

-2141 KRLYKENSEAFNEKA
+2141 KRLYKENSEAFDEKA

-2208 LLHNFELHI
+2208 LLHNFELHL

-2237 LRQIRDSIESVLT
+2237 LRQIRDSIESVVT

>member
-62 NLLKTMGIDM
+62 DLLKTMGIDM

-181 QRMAEIQAIQKE
+181 QRIAEIQALQKE

-220 YLALGDQLRKVK
+220 YLALRDQLRKVG
-232 DELNAIIAKYP
+232 DELTNLITKYP
-243 QLAAASQEAFNL
+243 QLAVASQEAFNL
-255 DKMRIYSKYSEDMYA
+255 DKMRIFSKYSEEMYA
-270 QQEAAAKKV
+270 QQEASVKKV
-279 TATQAAELKN
+279 NATQAAELKN
-289 LEKEYLR
+289 LEREYLR
-296 LQKIQSDMILKGY
+296 VQKIQSDMVLKGY
-309 NTAPSGSA
+309 NTAPSGSPE
-317 DLVAYQSLN
+317 LSAYHQINGVLSSI
-326 TTMASVSSQM
+326 SVQM
-336 RQMISANKELSQSTE
+336 RSMIANNAELSQSAE
-351 FIRKKNEEIL
+351 FLRKKDEEIL
-361 SLKQRQIEAT
+361 SLKQRQ
-371 NAASAAAAKKEA
+371 AAAVSAAAEKSAEAAKKESEDA
-383 ADIKEQTAALRSL
+383 KRWLKSL
-396 ETEYLRLQ
+396 ESEYLRLQ
-404 KMRDDL
+404 SIIEKINLTSVKNGGLTSNEANLL
-410 NIKAQ
+410 NNATSQAARVKAEMDSILATYTGINQ
-415 SKGSYSADEAAQIRA
+415 STEFGLK
-430 ILQQMMAVKGEMDLI
+430 LQQMAVQYDEQRKGILD
-445 ISAYDKIN
+445 A
-453 HSGEYELRLRQQII
+453 
-467 TFQDQQAKIIADQ
+467 QAAK
-480 ASRQKALA
+480 QKALA
-488 DQQQAEAQR
+488 EQQQAEAQR
-497 QAAEEQ
+497 QAAEDQ
-503 HKYAQLEQEVLR
+503 RKYSQLEQEVLR
-515 LNSLRQQAEKKGFD
+515 LNALRQQAEKKGFD

-548 KINAEMAQM
+548 RINAEMAQM

-595 TASGSLAYAANLGT
+595 TASGALAYAANLGT
-609 AGGPANSYDNRKIAI
+609 ASGPANSYDNRKIAI

-737 SKQSPFSIKQL
+737 SKQSPFSIRQL

-823 ELEGKMVSVAD
+823 ELEHKMVSVAD

-962 VKAIVAGFKSISAAF
+962 VKAMVAGFKSISAAL

-988 ILEMI
+988 IIEMI
-993 SGLINHFKE
+993 SGLISHFKE

-1028 EEVANLTKEANES
+1028 EEVANMTKEANES

-1046 TRTYREKMKQLEEL
+1046 TRTYEEKMKQLEEL

-1098 VSSDVY
+1098 VSSDIY

-1120 GVNGIEGWFNIFGE
+1120 GMNGIEGWFNIFGE

-1176 ASWAE
+1176 ASMAE

-1222 RMSDFDVFKN
+1222 RISDFDVFKN
-1232 YKNYT
+1232 YTNYT

-1247 DKVVNR
+1247 EKVFNR

-1306 EIEPPKQ
+1306 EIEPPKP
-1313 ADVADTLTAIQKE
+1313 ADVAATLTAIQKE

-1341 AELKNIKQY
+1341 TELKNIKQY

-1379 VAELQGVQDQIAA
+1379 AAELQGVQDQIAA

-1406 NKQTKSANDILKERI
+1406 KPTKSANDILKERI

-1455 IYKALEKIGVVSKDM
+1455 IYKALEKMGVVSKDM

-1490 AKLKKEIQTVIS
+1490 AKLKKEIQTVIA

-1536 LKDLG
+1536 MKDLG
-1541 LDPKFTADMFGFD
+1541 LDPKFTANMFGFD

-1613 QKEYS
+1613 KKEYS

-1778 GKILAKRQ
+1778 GEILAKRQ

-1816 LEDVREQQKTQMNII
+1816 LEDVREQQKAQMDII
-1831 ETSRQNLNLYKNQRK
+1831 KTSRQNLNLYKNQRK
-1846 TTQNLINTWKNIVDV
+1846 TAQNLINTWKNIVDV
-1861 FGSVKESAMKVVDTF
+1861 FGSVKESAMKVVDAF

-1921 AMNAAMGPIGW
+1921 ALNAAMGPIGW
-1932 ILLSMQAIA
+1932 ILFAIQ
-1941 SITSAI
+1941 SIAEILTSI
-1947 VSGDRKAF
+1947 VGAERKKF
-1955 ENDMNR
+1955 ENEMKNR
-1961 RKKEIENLQKA
+1961 KEKIERLQKA
-1972 YETLSDT
+1972 YENLSDA
-1979 IEDTYDLANLKAYNK
+1979 IEETYNLDNLKAYNK
-1994 EARKNLE
+1994 EARKTLE
-2001 LTIANAEA
+2001 LTIKNAEA

-2021 KKYESEINDLNE
+2021 KKYESEIDDLNE

-2038 KESLKELDENFTET
+2038 KESLKELDENFTEA

-2076 FNETEDG
+2076 FKETGDG
-2083 LTGLEEQMD
+2083 LTGLEEHMD

-2113 PLLKE
+2113 PLLEE

-2132 MTKEELDAW
+2132 MTKEELEAW
-2141 KRLYKENSEAFNEKA
+2141 KRLYKENSEAFDEKA

-2208 LLHNFELHI
+2208 LLHNFELHL

-2237 LRQIRDSIESVLT
+2237 LRQIRDSIESVVT

>member
-62 NLLKTMGIDM
+62 DLLKTMGIDM

-181 QRMAEIQAIQKE
+181 QRMAEIQALQKE

-243 QLAAASQEAFNL
+243 QLAAANQDVFNL
-255 DKMRIYSKYSEDMYA
+255 DKLRLYSKYSEDMYA

-361 SLKQRQIEAT
+361 SLKQRQIEAA

-480 ASRQKALA
+480 AARQKALA
-488 DQQQAEAQR
+488 EQQQAESQR
-497 QAAEEQ
+497 QAAEDQ
-503 HKYAQLEQEVLR
+503 RKYSQLEQEVLR
-515 LNSLRQQAEKKGFD
+515 LNALRQQAEKKGFD
-529 KSSNAQEVQQYR
+529 KSSNAQEAQQYR

-548 KINAEMAQM
+548 RINAEMAQM

-595 TASGSLAYAANLGT
+595 TASGALAYAANLGT

-647 LTNAHRELV
+647 LTNTHRELV

-686 FSAAFAINYIK
+686 FSAAFAINYVK

-761 YEELYGTMKRLA
+761 YEELYDTMKRLA
-773 DVSAGLGVDMQRL
+773 DVSAGLGVDFQRL
-786 ILAYG
+786 VLAYG

-923 VVLALVLYKAG
+923 VVLALALYKAG

-962 VKAIVAGFKSISAAF
+962 VKAMVAGFKSISAAL

-1002 LNKAVDEVGKKYADH
+1002 LNKAVDEVGKRYADH

-1120 GVNGIEGWFNIFGE
+1120 GMNGIEGWFNIFGE

-1176 ASWAE
+1176 ASLAE

-1232 YKNYT
+1232 YTNYT

-1247 DKVVNR
+1247 DKVFNR

-1341 AELKNIKQY
+1341 TELKNIKQY

-1379 VAELQGVQDQIAA
+1379 AAELQGVQDQIAA
-1392 IEALANIFNVNLTT
+1392 VEALANIFNVNLTT
-1406 NKQTKSANDILKERI
+1406 KPTKSANDILKERI

-1455 IYKALEKIGVVSKDM
+1455 IYKALEKMGVVSKDM

-1484 EKTTAT
+1484 EKITAT
-1490 AKLKKEIQTVIS
+1490 AKLKKEIQTVIA

-1536 LKDLG
+1536 MKDLG
-1541 LDPKFTADMFGFD
+1541 LDPKFTANMFGFD

-1613 QKEYS
+1613 KKEYS

-1644 NVSSQMKNGVREEA
+1644 NVSSQMKKGVREEA

-1716 QSRYNQIQETLIS
+1716 QSRYNEIQETLIS

-1778 GKILAKRQ
+1778 GEILAKRQ

-1816 LEDVREQQKTQMNII
+1816 LEDVREQQKAQMDII
-1831 ETSRQNLNLYKNQRK
+1831 KTSRQNLNLYENQRK

-1861 FGSVKESAMKVVDTF
+1861 FGSVKESAMKVVDAF
-1876 EVIEDDSPTQIFVD
+1876 GVIEDDSPTQIFVD

-1932 ILLSMQAIA
+1932 ILFAIQSIAEIIA
-1941 SITSAI
+1941 SIVGAE
-1947 VSGDRKAF
+1947 GKRLENEMKKRK
-1955 ENDMNR
+1955 E
-1961 RKKEIENLQKA
+1961 EIERLQKA
-1972 YETLSDT
+1972 YEKLADV
-1979 IEDTYDLANLKAYNK
+1979 IEDTYNLDDLRAYNK
-1994 EARKNLE
+1994 EAQRTLA
-2001 LTIANAEA
+2001 LTIANAKA
-2009 SIALYKARKNGE
+2009 SIAAYKGRKNGS
-2021 KKYESEINDLNE
+2021 KKYADEIKDLNGAIEE
-2033 AIADA
+2033 AE
-2038 KESLKELDENFTET
+2038 KNLKELGENYIEA
-2052 LGGFGSKSNIKSAAE
+2052 LGGFGSQSNMKSAAE
-2067 DFVSAWVDA
+2067 EFLSTWLDTFK
-2076 FNETEDG
+2076 ETGDG

-2092 EFLENAVKKQL
+2092 EFIENAVKKQM
-2103 LLRLSQQYIT
+2103 LLRLSKNYIE
-2113 PLLKE
+2113 PLLEE
-2118 FDKMFAESSPGGEV
+2118 FDKMFAESSPGGEL

-2141 KRLYKENSEAFNEKA
+2141 KRLYKENSEAFDEKA

-2208 LLHNFELHI
+2208 LLHNFELHL

-2237 LRQIRDSIESVLT
+2237 LRQIRDSIESVVT

-2256 VLRVQMV
+2256 VLRVQMI